1 VAGKVSKRMAELC
14 LVSQVSVFFVRVVMC
29 GWVLCAGTSWCFDT
43 SGLST
48 VRWQRVCIS
57 SVPCPVI
64 LTPYSRSLT
73 VLQAHVAV
81 EGSPVIQKY
90 LDSLATGEVK
100 VSLSG
105 FQRWTLGQ

>member
-1 VAGKVSKRMAELC
+1 M
-14 LVSQVSVFFVRVVMC
+14 
-29 GWVLCAGTSWCFDT
+29 
-43 SGLST
+43 
-48 VRWQRVCIS
+48 
-57 SVPCPVI
+57 
-64 LTPYSRSLT
+64 RSLN
-73 VLQAHVAV
+73 VVQAHVAV

>member
-1 VAGKVSKRMAELC
+1 MLFCAVAWWL
-14 LVSQVSVFFVRVVMC
+14 L
-29 GWVLCAGTSWCFDT
+29 LTT
-43 SGLST
+43 T
-48 VRWQRVCIS
+48 WQRGVFLA
-57 SVPCPVI
+57 VRCPVI
-64 LTPYSRSLT
+64 LTPYMRSLN
-73 VLQAHVAV
+73 VVQAHVAV

>member
-1 VAGKVSKRMAELC
+1 
-14 LVSQVSVFFVRVVMC
+14 MC
-29 GWVLCAGTSWCFDT
+29 GVRHVDLLVAWWLLLTITWQRDVFLAVLC
-43 SGLST
+43 
-48 VRWQRVCIS
+48 
-57 SVPCPVI
+57 PVL
-64 LTPYSRSLT
+64 LTPCTRSLT